1 MIVRHKFISSICF
14 QEETIGVDCITH
26 GRYGYIDPA
35 GEHRHGWPHTR
46 GGARG
51 GQRGVRG
58 DFKQCNLV
66 VSQSQV
72 LGEASR
78 VPREYSYTSGIRCDP
93 DTRKVTSIIS
103 TKCGAG
109 LLMLA
114 AHDVYLLPLA
124 AARC

>member
-1 MIVRHKFISSICF
+1 M
-14 QEETIGVDCITH
+14 
-26 GRYGYIDPA
+26 
-35 GEHRHGWPHTR
+35 
-46 GGARG
+46 
-51 GQRGVRG
+51 
-58 DFKQCNLV
+58 
-66 VSQSQV
+66 SQSQV

-93 DTRKVTSIIS
+93 DTRKVTIIIS